1 MNILI
6 GIIGALDIE
15 LNFFFENMVIA
26 KTELIGDKT
35 FYIGNINNKKVALVK
50 SDIGKVN
57 AAITATILA
66 SYYQVS
72 MIINTGVA
80 GGLKP
85 AEPGDIILA
94 KGLSYFDAS
103 LSGIDDLPHGKLGN
117 DPLIVETD
125 SKYLEKAKVIFDQLA
140 YPYKTGNIVSGDKF
154 VTKLRY
160 LDKISKNVPNILA
173 CEMEG
178 MAIALTAH
186 KFNIPFISIR
196 GISDIIEDK
205 NQTSSYHSNSKTVAQ
220 KCSNFVMTFLKEL
233 NETN

>member
-1 MNILI
+1 MI

-35 FYIGNINNKKVALVK
+35 FYSGNINKQEVVLVK

-66 SYYQVS
+66 NHYHAK

-80 GGLKP
+80 GGIKP
-85 AEPGDIILA
+85 VQMGEIILA
-94 KGLSYFDAS
+94 EGLAYFDAS
-103 LSGIDDLPHGKLGN
+103 TSAIDDNPHGKLGD
-117 DPLIVETD
+117 DPLIVKTD
-125 SKYLEKAKVIFDQLA
+125 AVYLEKAKTIFDKLN
-140 YPYKTGNIVSGDKF
+140 YHYRIGNIVSGDKF

-160 LDKISKNVPNILA
+160 LDKISKNVTNILA

-196 GISDIIEDK
+196 GISDIVEENI
-205 NQTSSYHSNSKTVAQ
+205 QTNSFHTTAKEVAK
-220 KCSNFVMTFLKEL
+220 KCSNFVMTFLKDL
-233 NETN
+233 DETN

>member
-1 MNILI
+1 MV

-35 FYIGNINNKKVALVK
+35 FYLGKIQDKEVVIVK

-66 SYYQVS
+66 NYYKVDS
-72 MIINTGVA
+72 IINTGVA

-85 AEPGDIILA
+85 TELGDIIIA
-94 KGLSYFDAS
+94 KGLSYFDVS
-103 LSGIDDLPHGKLGN
+103 LTAIDETPYGKMGE
-117 DPLIVETD
+117 DPLIIKTD
-125 SKYLEKAKVIFDQLA
+125 EKLINKARAVFDDLNYKYRV
-140 YPYKTGNIVSGDKF
+140 GNIVSGDKF

-160 LDKISKNVPNILA
+160 LDKISKNVDNILA

-178 MAIALTAH
+178 MAIAITAH

-196 GISDIIEDK
+196 GISDIVED
-205 NQTSSYHSNSKTVAQ
+205 NLQTNSYLKLSKEIAR
-220 KCSNFVMTFLKEL
+220 KSSNFVMEFLKL
-233 NETN
+233 I

>member
-1 MNILI
+1 MV

-35 FYIGNINNKKVALVK
+35 FYLGKIQDKEVVIVK

-66 SYYQVS
+66 NYYKVDS
-72 MIINTGVA
+72 IINTGVA

-85 AEPGDIILA
+85 TELGDIIIA
-94 KGLSYFDAS
+94 KGLSYFDVS
-103 LSGIDDLPHGKLGN
+103 LTAIDETPYGKMGE
-117 DPLIVETD
+117 DPLIIKTD
-125 SKYLEKAKVIFDQLA
+125 EKLLNKARAVFDDLNYKYRV
-140 YPYKTGNIVSGDKF
+140 GNIVSGDKF

-160 LDKISKNVPNILA
+160 LDKISKNVDDILA

-178 MAIALTAH
+178 MAIAITAH

-196 GISDIIEDK
+196 GISDIVED
-205 NQTSSYHSNSKTVAQ
+205 NLQTNSYLKLSKEIAR
-220 KCSNFVMTFLKEL
+220 KSSNFVMEFLKL
-233 NETN
+233 I

>member
-1 MNILI
+1 VV

-35 FYIGNINNKKVALVK
+35 FYLGKIQDKEVVIVK

-66 SYYQVS
+66 NYYKVDS
-72 MIINTGVA
+72 IINTGVA
-80 GGLKP
+80 GGLKST
-85 AEPGDIILA
+85 ELGDIIIA
-94 KGLSYFDAS
+94 KGLSYFDVS
-103 LSGIDDLPHGKLGN
+103 LTAIDETPYGKMGE
-117 DPLIVETD
+117 DPLIIKTD
-125 SKYLEKAKVIFDQLA
+125 EKLLNKARAVFDNLNYKYKV
-140 YPYKTGNIVSGDKF
+140 GNIVSGDKF

-160 LDKISKNVPNILA
+160 LDKISKNVDDILA

-178 MAIALTAH
+178 MAIAITAH

-196 GISDIIEDK
+196 GISDIVED
-205 NQTSSYHSNSKTVAQ
+205 NLQTNSYFKLSKEIAR
-220 KCSNFVMTFLKEL
+220 KSSNFVMEFLKL
-233 NETN
+233 I

>member
-1 MNILI
+1 MI

-35 FYIGNINNKKVALVK
+35 FYIGKIDDKKVVIVK

-57 AAITATILA
+57 AAITATIMA
-66 SYYQVS
+66 NYYKVDT
-72 MIINTGVA
+72 IINTGVA

-85 AEPGDIILA
+85 TALGDIIIAEGLA
-94 KGLSYFDAS
+94 YFDAS
-103 LSGIDDLPHGKLGN
+103 LTAIDETPYGKMGE
-117 DPLIVETD
+117 DPLIVKTD
-125 SKYLEKAKVIFDQLA
+125 ERLLKKAKALFDNLN
-140 YPYKTGNIVSGDKF
+140 YKYKVGNIVSGDKF

-160 LDKISKNVPNILA
+160 LDKISKNVNNILA

-178 MAIALTAH
+178 MAIAITAY

-196 GISDIIEDK
+196 GISDLVED
-205 NQTSSYHSNSKTVAQ
+205 NMQTDTYLKTSKEIA
-220 KCSNFVMTFLKEL
+220 KKSSNFVMEFLKL
-233 NETN
+233 I

>member
-1 MNILI
+1 MI

-15 LNFFFENMVIA
+15 LNFFFEKMIIA

-35 FYIGNINNKKVALVK
+35 FYLGKINKHEVVIVK

-57 AAITATILA
+57 AAITATVLA
-66 SYYQVS
+66 SHFHVK

-85 AEPGDIILA
+85 AELGDIILGEGIA
-94 KGLSYFDAS
+94 YFDAS
-103 LSGIDDLPHGKLGN
+103 LTAIDDLPYGKMGD
-117 DPLIVETD
+117 DPLIVSSD
-125 SKYLEKAKVIFDQLA
+125 KKYLTMARQIFDELG
-140 YPYKTGNIVSGDKF
+140 YDYRVGNIVSGDKF

-178 MAIALTAH
+178 MAIAMTAH
-186 KFNIPFISIR
+186 KFNIPFVSVR
-196 GISDIIEDK
+196 GISDMIEE
-205 NQTSSYHSNSKTVAQ
+205 NSQTVSYQKISKEVAR
-220 KCSNFVMTFLKEL
+220 KSSNFVIGFLEAL
-233 NETN
+233 NESY